1 MRIAVID
8 DDKALAGQISD
19 MIADKLTKLGYTEFD
34 LNIFE
39 NGQRFLESYCSDRYD
54 IAIIDIFMN
63 EITGIELARQIR
75 SQDENIRIV
84 FCSSSNE
91 FASESYE
98 VEASYYIYKP
108 VTGRQIELML
118 KRMKLDIIEKNRT
131 LVLPD
136 GHTIVLRNIVYTEYS
151 NHVVTIHL
159 KDDEAHKIRVAQK
172 QMETLLL
179 DYDYFFSPV
188 KGIIV
193 NFYEIAKMTE
203 EDFVLRNG
211 RTIHITRRKSREAR
225 DAYLKFRFDRLKR
238 ENAV

>member
-8 DDKALAGQISD
+8 DDRALTGHISD
-19 MIADKLTKLGYTEFD
+19 MIGDKLTELGYTDFRID
-34 LNIFE
+34 IFE
-39 NGQRFLESYCSDRYD
+39 NGQRFLSEFCSGSYD
-54 IAIIDIFMN
+54 IVITDIFMD
-63 EITGIELARQIR
+63 EVTGIELARQLR

-98 VEASYYIYKP
+98 VDASYYIHKP

-118 KRMKLDIIEKNRT
+118 RRMKPDIIEKNRT
-131 LVLPD
+131 LALPD
-136 GHTIVLRNIVYTEYS
+136 GYTVILRDVVYTEYS
-151 NHVVTIHL
+151 NHVITIHL
-159 KDDEAHKIRVAQK
+159 KNGETHKIRMSQR

-179 DYDYFFSPV
+179 NHDYFFSPV

-193 NFYEIAKMTE
+193 NFYEVIKMSG

-211 RTIHITRRKSREAR
+211 RTVHITRRKSREAR
-225 DAYLKFRFDRLKR
+225 EAYLKFRFDRLKR
-238 ENAV
+238 ESAG